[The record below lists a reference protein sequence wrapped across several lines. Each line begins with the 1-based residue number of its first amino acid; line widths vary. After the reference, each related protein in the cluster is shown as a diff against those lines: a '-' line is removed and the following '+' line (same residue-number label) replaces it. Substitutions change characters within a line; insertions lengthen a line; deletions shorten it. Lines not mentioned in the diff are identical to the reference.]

1 MKKLIALLLVLTLS
15 FALIACGKKPAAND
29 PVDDPIVEVVPEEEL
44 EKEEIENDKNVS
56 ETPEKPEVKPEA
68 DKKPEAK
75 PEADKKPAAKP
86 EETTK
91 PEAKPEVKPEVKP
104 EAKPEEK
111 PEVKPEETP
120 QASTLGNTLLAD
132 FKAKAASASSALA
145 LAEALSANSAIQEM
159 GMFGSMEVE
168 PGYLTGFDNAEI
180 TGFKSGAVFMP
191 MIGTHPFIGYVFEL
205 EDGADTSAFISNLK
219 SNANL
224 RWNICTSADEM
235 VSGSVGNKVFFIMC
249 PTSLEQ

>member
-1 MKKLIALLLVLTLS
+1 MKKLLALLLVLTLS
-15 FALIACGKKPAAND
+15 FALIACGKKPAEND

-56 ETPEKPEVKPEA
+56 ETPAKPEVKPEEDKKPESKPEVKPEA
-68 DKKPEAK
+68 KPEV
-75 PEADKKPAAKP
+75 KP

-91 PEAKPEVKPEVKP
+91 PEAKPET
-104 EAKPEEK
+104 KPEEK

-132 FKAKAASASSALA
+132 FKAKAASSSSVLA

-159 GMFGSMEVE
+159 GMFGSMEIE

-180 TGFKSGAVFMP
+180 SGFKSGAVFMP

-205 EDGADTSAFISNLK
+205 EDGADVSAFISTLK

-224 RWNICTSADEM
+224 RWNICTAADEM
-235 VSGSVGNKVFFIMC
+235 VSGSVGNKVFFVMC
-249 PTSLEQ
+249 PQSLQQ

>member
-15 FALIACGKKPAAND
+15 LALIACGKKPAENGTT
-29 PVDDPIVEVVPEEEL
+29 DDPIVEVVTDDEL
-44 EKEEIENDKNVS
+44 QKEEIENDKNVS
-56 ETPEKPEVKPEA
+56 ETPTKPEVKPEE
-68 DKKPEAK
+68 DKKPTQDKQPEVVTKPEAK
-75 PEADKKPAAKP
+75 PEA
-86 EETTK
+86 TTK
-91 PEAKPEVKPEVKP
+91 PEAKPEVKPE
-104 EAKPEEK
+104 AK
-111 PEVKPEETP
+111 PEVKPEEKPEEAP

-205 EDGADTSAFISNLK
+205 ENGADTSAFISNLK
-219 SNANL
+219 ANANL